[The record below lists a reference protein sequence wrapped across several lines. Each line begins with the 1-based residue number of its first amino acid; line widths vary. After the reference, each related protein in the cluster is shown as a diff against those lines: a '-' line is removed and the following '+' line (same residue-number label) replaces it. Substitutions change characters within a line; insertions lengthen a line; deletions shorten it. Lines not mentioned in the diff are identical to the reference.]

1 MEGRNTELDEKGSRK
16 RPKVHHG
23 SVTAIPDFKASHA
36 ALGASFAARREH
48 RAPIV
53 PLGFSFSTEVRAQ
66 ERERFD
72 EQVRAKQE
80 EVERQRED
88 ERKQREIEE
97 EVEMKEMRKRAV
109 PKANQVPEWYTNMPK
124 RKGHD

>member
-1 MEGRNTELDEKGSRK
+1 MEGRNTEGEEKSLRK

-23 SVTAIPDFKASHA
+23 SVNSIPDFKASHA
-36 ALGASFAARREH
+36 AMGASFAARREH
-48 RAPIV
+48 RAPVV
-53 PLGFSFSTEVRAQ
+53 PSAFSFSTELRAQ

-72 EQVRAKQE
+72 DQVRTKQQE
-80 EVERQRED
+80 LDRQLEERQ
-88 ERKQREIEE
+88 KQQDLEE
-97 EVEMKEMRKRAV
+97 EQEIKEMRKRAV